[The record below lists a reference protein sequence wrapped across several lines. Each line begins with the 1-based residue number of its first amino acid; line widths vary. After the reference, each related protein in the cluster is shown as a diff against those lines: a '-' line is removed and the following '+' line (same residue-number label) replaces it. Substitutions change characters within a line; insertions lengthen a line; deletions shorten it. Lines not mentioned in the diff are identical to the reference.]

1 MFRNPSGGDDD
12 DGHVDVRAP
21 TPWPRPSSVTAGRLL
36 PAVLG
41 LAVAA
46 ELACLTAIVLGAA
59 DGPRILV
66 PAARNAFPGWL
77 HGPLPALDADLTS
90 RGIGVLL
97 VAMVLG
103 YGLALTLAARFPGRW
118 PLAVAIGAI
127 ALCWL
132 APPLLSADVFGY
144 VAWGE
149 LGAHGVNP
157 YSHASI
163 AVGHHAV
170 RPFLLW
176 DHGSTPYGPLFTVL
190 TYALAPLSVGVA
202 LWTLK
207 TVAALCAIACVAL
220 LWRAAERL
228 GRSPGQAALAF
239 GLNPLVLVYGVG
251 GAHNDLMVGALVL
264 AGVLAVV
271 TGRERT
277 GAGAVV
283 AAAALKASA
292 LVALP
297 FLVVASPRWRRPAV
311 TALATGAALFACAFA
326 LFGMP
331 LLNVAG
337 AIGAQQHEVAVHSV
351 PAEIARL
358 AGAGH
363 LPAWAHL
370 VAGGLLLAAI
380 VALLY
385 RVRRGAD
392 WLTAAGWAYVAV
404 LVTTAWLLP
413 WYVAWAVPF
422 AALSADRRLLGA
434 AWALTLLIV
443 VLRVPLFA

>member
-1 MFRNPSGGDDD
+1 MFRNPSGGGEDDAP
-12 DGHVDVRAP
+12 VDVAAP
-21 TPWPRPSSVTAGRLL
+21 ILSPRLRGAAAGRVR
-36 PAVLG
+36 PAVIG
-41 LAVAA
+41 LAITA
-46 ELACLTAIVLGAA
+46 ELACLTVIVLGAA
-59 DGPRILV
+59 GGHRILV
-66 PAARNAFPGWL
+66 PAGRHVFPGWL
-77 HGPLPALDADLTS
+77 HGPLPALHWGLSSNQIGALLLT
-90 RGIGVLL
+90 
-97 VAMVLG
+97 MVLG
-103 YGLALTLAARFPGRW
+103 YGIVLALAARLPGRW
-118 PLAVAIGAI
+118 ALGVAVGAI

-149 LGAHGVNP
+149 LGAHGVDP

-176 DHGSTPYGPLFTVL
+176 NHGSTPYGPLFTAL
-190 TYALAPLSVGVA
+190 SYALAPLSVATA

-207 TVAALCAIACVAL
+207 TVAALCAVACVAL
-220 LWRAAERL
+220 LWRAATQL
-228 GRSPGQAALAF
+228 GRPPATAALAF

-264 AGVLAVV
+264 AGVLAAVS
-271 TGRERT
+271 GRERT

-283 AAAALKASA
+283 AAAAMKASA

-297 FLVVASPRWRRPAV
+297 FLVAASPRWRRPTAA
-311 TALATGAALFACAFA
+311 ALATGAALAAGA
-326 LFGMP
+326 LGLFGTS
-331 LLNVAG
+331 LLHIVG
-337 AIGAQQHEVAVHSV
+337 AIGAQQHDVAVHSV

-358 AGAGH
+358 AGASGF
-363 LPAWAHL
+363 PSWGHL
-370 VAGGLLLAAI
+370 VADGLLLAA
-380 VALLY
+380 VGALLVG
-385 RVRRGAD
+385 VRRGGD
-392 WLTAAGWAYVAV
+392 WLTAAGWAYVVV

-434 AWALTLLIV
+434 IWALTLSIV
-443 VLRVPLFA
+443 VLRLPMFA

>member
-1 MFRNPSGGDDD
+1 MSTNPSAAGDDD
-12 DGHVDVRAP
+12 GRMDVLAP
-21 TPWPRPSSVTAGRLL
+21 TPWPRRVATGRVL

-46 ELACLTAIVLGAA
+46 ELACLTVIVLDAV
-59 DGPRILV
+59 DGHRVLV

-77 HGPLPALDADLTS
+77 QGPLPMLDADFTS
-90 RGIGVLL
+90 TGIGVLL
-97 VAMVLG
+97 VTMVLG
-103 YGLALTLAARFPGRW
+103 YGLALALAARVPGRW

-157 YSHASI
+157 YTHASI

-176 DHGSTPYGPLFTVL
+176 DHGTTPYGPLFTVL
-190 TYALAPLSVGVA
+190 TYGLAPLSVGVA
-202 LWTLK
+202 LWMLK
-207 TVAALCAIACVAL
+207 TAAALCAVACVAL
-220 LWRAAERL
+220 LWRAAQQL
-228 GRSPGQAALAF
+228 GRPPAQAALAF

-271 TGRERT
+271 SGRERT

-283 AAAALKASA
+283 AAAAMKASA
-292 LVALP
+292 LVVLP
-297 FLVVASPRWRRPAV
+297 FLVAASPRWRRPAV
-311 TALATGAALFACAFA
+311 TAAAVGAALLACAFA
-326 LFGMP
+326 LFGTP
-331 LLNVAG
+331 LLNVVD
-337 AIGAQQHEVAVHSV
+337 AIGAQQHDVAVHSV
-351 PAEIARL
+351 PAEVARL
-358 AGAGH
+358 AGADR
-363 LPAWAHL
+363 LPAWGHL

-380 VALLY
+380 AALLQ

-422 AALSADRRLLGA
+422 AALSTDRRLLGA
-434 AWALTLLIV
+434 AWALTLAIV
-443 VLRVPLFA
+443 VLRVPIFA

>member
-1 MFRNPSGGDDD
+1 MFRNPSRGRDGD
-12 DGHVDVRAP
+12 GRVEALALTR
-21 TPWPRPSSVTAGRLL
+21 WPPPRNVTVGRLR
-36 PAVLG
+36 PALLT
-41 LAVAA
+41 LAIGV

-59 DGPRILV
+59 QGPRILV

-77 HGPLPALDADLTS
+77 HGPLPEVDAGLTS
-90 RGIGVLL
+90 DGIGALL
-97 VAMVLG
+97 VTMVLG
-103 YGLALTLAARFPGRW
+103 YGLALALAARTRDRW

-176 DHGSTPYGPLFTVL
+176 DHGATPYGPLFTAL
-190 TYALAPLSVGVA
+190 TYGLAPLSVGVA

-207 TVAALCAIACVAL
+207 TVAALCAVGCVAL
-220 LWRAAERL
+220 LWRAASQL
-228 GRSPGQAALAF
+228 GRPPGQAVLAF
-239 GLNPLVLVYGVG
+239 ALNPLVLVYGVG

-264 AGVLAVV
+264 AGVLAVLS
-271 TGRERT
+271 GRERT

-283 AAAALKASA
+283 AAAAMKASA

-297 FLVVASPRWRRPAV
+297 FLVAASPRWRRPAV
-311 TALATGAALFACAFA
+311 AAVAIGAALLACAFA
-326 LFGMP
+326 LFGTP
-331 LLNVAG
+331 LLNIAG
-337 AIGAQQHEVAVHSV
+337 AIGAQQQDVAIHSV

-358 AGAGH
+358 AGADS
-363 LPAWAHL
+363 LPSWSRL
-370 VAGGLLLAAI
+370 LAGGLLVLAI
-380 VALLY
+380 GALLLG
-385 RVRRGAD
+385 VRRGAD
-392 WLTAAGWAYVAV
+392 WLTAAGWAYLAV

-422 AALSADRRLLGA
+422 AALSADRRLLVA
-434 AWALTLLIV
+434 AWGLTLTIV
-443 VLRVPLFA
+443 VLRLPILA